1 MKTFR
6 MTLAVAALVIGS
18 APVMALTI
26 PGGGPGQ
33 TDCYNG
39 FEVTTDNGVQS
50 SSARGVT
57 ALACDRACTF
67 KVMACVGLSDTTGA
81 CTATAL
87 KKLKSARLPPPTTL
101 GPTNAC
107 GAEQDVTITLRED
120 DRRASR
126 AKFKLK
132 GIAVSARPK
141 VDKDVLVLMCVP
153 NSQAAGCGVDGQG
166 QAPVLLGSAADFVVL
181 AGSTVTNSG
190 ATTVTG
196 DLGVSPGTAVTGFP
210 PGAVNG
216 ATHAGDPAAAQAQT
230 DLTIA
235 FNDAAGRSVG
245 AVTVAGNLG
254 GQTLTPGLYT
264 STSSLEISSGDLT
277 LDAQGSAQAVFI
289 FQMASTLTTTAGRQ
303 VILSGGAK
311 AANVFWQ
318 VGSSATLGTTSVFKG
333 NILADQ
339 SITLN
344 TGATLDGRALTR
356 IAAVTLDSNTITKP
370 AP

>member
-6 MTLAVAALVIGS
+6 VTLAVAALVIGS

-26 PGGGPGQ
+26 PGGGPAKS
-33 TDCYNG
+33 DCYNG
-39 FEVTTDNGVQS
+39 FVVTTANSVQTS
-50 SSARGVT
+50 DAKGVT
-57 ALACDRACTF
+57 ALACDNTCTF
-67 KVMACVGLSDTTGA
+67 KVMACVGLIDSTGA

-87 KKLKSARLPPPTTL
+87 KNLQSAHLPKPATF
-101 GPTNAC
+101 GPANAC
-107 GAEQDVTITLRED
+107 GADQAVTVTLKKNGKK
-120 DRRASR
+120 ANK

-132 GIAVSARPK
+132 GTAASARPK
-141 VDKDVLVLMCVP
+141 VDNDVLVLKCVP
-153 NSQAAGCGVDGQG
+153 NPQATGCGTTS
-166 QAPVLLGSAADFVVL
+166 PVPLGSAANFLVL
-181 AGSTVTNSG
+181 AGSTVTNTG

-210 PGAVNG
+210 PGTVNG
-216 ATHAGDPAAAQAQT
+216 SMHAGDPAAAQAQI
-230 DLTIA
+230 DLTTA

-254 GQTLTPGLYT
+254 GQTLTPGLYK

-277 LDAQGSAQAVFI
+277 LDAQGSANAVFI

-311 AANVFWQ
+311 AANIFWQ

-333 NILADQ
+333 NILAYQ

-344 TGATLDGRALTR
+344 TGAMLDGRALAQ
-356 IAAVTLDSNTITKP
+356 IGAVTLDANTITKP

>member
-26 PGGGPGQ
+26 PGGGLAKS
-33 TDCYNG
+33 DCYNG
-39 FEVTTDNGVQS
+39 FEVTTDNSVQS
-50 SSARGVT
+50 STAKRVT
-57 ALACDRACTF
+57 ALACTNTCIF
-67 KVMACVGLSDTTGA
+67 KVMVCVGLSDSTGA

-87 KKLKSARLPPPTTL
+87 RHLQSLHFPVPTTL
-101 GPTNAC
+101 GPANAC
-107 GAEQDVTITLRED
+107 GATQDVTVKLKRNGKEANT
-120 DRRASR
+120 
-126 AKFKLK
+126 AKFRLK
-132 GIAVSARPK
+132 GTAAASARPK
-141 VDKDVLVLMCVP
+141 VDNDVLVLKCVP
-153 NSQAAGCGVDGQG
+153 NPQAMGCGGQG
-166 QAPVLLGSAADFVVL
+166 QAPVPLGAAANFVVL
-181 AGSTVTNSG
+181 AGSTVTNTG

-210 PGAVNG
+210 PGTVNG
-216 ATHAGDPAAAQAQT
+216 AMHAGDPAAAQAQV
-230 DLTIA
+230 DLTTA

-264 STSSLEISSGDLT
+264 STSSLAISSGDLT
-277 LDAQGSAQAVFI
+277 LDAQGSANAVFI

-303 VILSGGAK
+303 VILSGGAQ
-311 AANVFWQ
+311 AANIFWQ
-318 VGSSATLGTTSVFKG
+318 VGSSAILGTTSVFKG

-344 TGATLDGRALTR
+344 TGATLDGRALAR
-356 IAAVTLDSNTITKP
+356 VGAVTLDANTVGM
-370 AP
+370 